1 MQKILIVSPVFW
13 PESFRVNDLAA
24 AWADKG
30 YEVEV
35 LAGHPNYPEGS
46 YFKGYTWHG
55 PFKEEWSGVRILRF
69 PQVPRGRGQ
78 AWRLALQYVSFVVL
92 GSLRV
97 IVNRGWCWDAVFVF
111 QTTPVTAAIPAILA
125 ARLSGAKSVIWVQDL
140 WPDSIRAVGIRF
152 PAPLQR
158 TVEKLSSAIYRSFSR
173 VVGQSQAFLPRLR
186 ELGVEEERL
195 RSVYQWADES
205 QPSPGG
211 SVAPAWGSGFTVLF
225 AGNLGR
231 AQGLECVLE
240 AADRSRGVPGLQWVL
255 MGDGVL
261 RPWLLEEVARRGL
274 EGRVILPG
282 RRPPE
287 EMPFHFSRAD
297 LLFISLGDDPVLAR
311 TVPSKLSSY
320 LASGKPILGA
330 VMGEPARAIHESGAG
345 MAVAPKDPE
354 TLAEAVVL
362 MRGLSDETRAEMG
375 QCGRAYYESHFTKVG
390 CIAQLEEIL
399 QLVMK

>member
-78 AWRLALQYVSFVVL
+78 AWRLVLQYASFVGI

-97 IVNRGWCWDAVFVF
+97 IANRGWDWDAVFVF
-111 QTTPVTAAIPAILA
+111 QTTPVTAALPAILA
-125 ARLSGAKSVIWVQDL
+125 ARLSSAKSVIWVQDL
-140 WPDSIRAVGIRF
+140 WPDSIRAVGMRF
-152 PAPLQR
+152 PVPLQWA
-158 TVEKLSSAIYRSFSR
+158 VEKLSSAVYRSFTR
-173 VVGQSQAFLPRLR
+173 VVGQSAAFLPRLE

-195 RSVYQWADES
+195 RSVYQWADEGR
-205 QPSPGG
+205 PSPGG
-211 SVAPAWGSGFTVLF
+211 SVAPAWGPGFTVLF

-231 AQGLECVLE
+231 AQGLESVLE
-240 AADRSRGVPGLQWVL
+240 AADRSRQVPGLQWVL

-287 EMPFHFSRAD
+287 EMPFHFSKAD
-297 LLFISLGDDPVLAR
+297 LLFISLGNDPVLAR
-311 TVPSKLSSY
+311 TVPSKLSTY
-320 LASGKPILGA
+320 LASRKPVLGA
-330 VMGEPARAIHESGAG
+330 VMGEPARVINESGAG
-345 MAVAPKDPE
+345 MTVAPQDPE
-354 TLAEAVVL
+354 ALAEAVVL

-375 QCGRAYYESHFTKVG
+375 LRGHAYFESHFTKAG
-390 CIAQLEEIL
+390 CIAQLEETL
-399 QLVMK
+399 HEMLE